1 MLGCAKEPLQ
11 TPLETQVLVL
21 NRLWQAVNICS
32 ARRAFT
38 LLYQGHAQVVAADQ
52 QNNFATHDFASWRDF
67 SVNAPEAE
75 NEMVTTISWK
85 IRVPRVIVLLLF
97 DRLPKKEVKF
107 TRHNVFERD
116 GNTCQYCGKVFE
128 RQELNLDH
136 VLPRDKGG
144 LTTWENVVCSC
155 IPCNT
160 RKGNRLP
167 HQAHM
172 TLIRKPKRPKWR
184 PFVHVTFNSQQH
196 ESWRHFVDLA
206 YWNVELS
213 D

>member
-1 MLGCAKEPLQ
+1 MLLNS
-11 TPLETQVLVL
+11 QVLVL

-32 ARRAFT
+32 ARRAFA
-38 LLYQGHAQVVAADQ
+38 LVYAGHAQVVATDGV
-52 QNNFATHDFASWRDF
+52 NNFLTHDFNSWRDF
-67 SVNAPEAE
+67 SAQSPEP
-75 NEMVTTISWK
+75 EMVTTISWK

-116 GNTCQYCGKVFE
+116 KNTCQYCGHVFE
-128 RQELNLDH
+128 RSDLNLDH
-136 VLPRDKGG
+136 VLPRDRGG

-155 IPCNT
+155 IGCNT

-167 HQAHM
+167 HEAHM

-184 PFVHVTFNSQQH
+184 PFVQVTFTTQQH